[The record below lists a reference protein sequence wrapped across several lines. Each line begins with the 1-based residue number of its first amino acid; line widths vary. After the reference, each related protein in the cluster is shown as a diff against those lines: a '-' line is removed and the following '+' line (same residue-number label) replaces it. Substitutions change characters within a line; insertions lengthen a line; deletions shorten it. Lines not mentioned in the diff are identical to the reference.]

1 MLQIAQLPG
10 IGEQHRS
17 PEVQLHHIYP
27 TSASATEEPA
37 ETEEIETVA
46 DMPFTPESPVIV
58 NYIWENAK
66 HKKKLSA
73 LLGCV
78 DLLWDGSVVTIVGS
92 APDRE
97 EYVSKLEGFLEKYAV
112 QTLLIRDQ
120 RLVL

>member
-78 DLLWDGSVVTIVGS
+78 DLLWDGSVVTIVGL